1 MRTTHLPALI
11 IATVLAIALPA
22 PARAHTVELEVDPSL
37 QCQATLFEGTTS
49 TTLTGCHYD
58 LPTTMPPTRA
68 TLRFQLRQGANWS
81 RDISFRLL
89 AGFMTLETSHRL
101 RYPAAPSA
109 TALPVFI
116 ADYERGL
123 RPFRNRTSLSWD
135 EARTVWTTLF
145 WADRALSAQ
154 PALTN
159 HPDDLRRLN
168 KLVSDSC
175 EHLLT
180 STPSRTLIAPS
191 IADQL
196 FPYCNQTQNVATLS
210 GDALWLA
217 VPYLE
222 ASLQGRSG
230 LSNEYRVAAVSDTVS
245 YYESLA
251 QNANVQSNFARTP
264 VSLNSLRERAQSV
277 LLGTS
282 IEVPSQQHYQV
293 SE

>member
-1 MRTTHLPALI
+1 MRTTHLLALMLATALACALPSPAL
-11 IATVLAIALPA
+11 
-22 PARAHTVELEVDPSL
+22 AHTIELEVDSTL
-37 QCQATLFEGTTS
+37 QCQATLIERTTS
-49 TTLTGCHYD
+49 TPLTACYYD
-58 LPTTMPPTRA
+58 LPTNMPPTSA
-68 TLRFQLRQGANWS
+68 TLRFQLRQGAWA

-89 AGFMTLETSHRL
+89 AAYMTLETSHRL
-101 RYPAAPSA
+101 RYPAAPSS
-109 TALPVFI
+109 TALPAFI
-116 ADYERGL
+116 SDYERGL

-135 EARTVWTTLF
+135 EARTVWATLF

-168 KLVSDSC
+168 KLVTDSC

-180 STPSRTLIAPS
+180 ATPSRTLIAPS
-191 IADQL
+191 IADQV
-196 FPYCNQTQNVATLS
+196 FPYCNQTQNIATLS

-222 ASLQGRSG
+222 QSLQGRSG
-230 LSNEYRVAAVSDTVS
+230 LTNEYRVAAVNDTLS
-245 YYESLA
+245 YYESLT
-251 QNANVQSNFARTP
+251 QNENVQSNFARTP
-264 VSLNSLRERAQSV
+264 LSLNSLRERAQSV
-277 LLGTS
+277 LLGAS